1 MIRDNEVNDRQTPGY
16 RLEPFKSIE
25 RMCCSSFE
33 IGVIVTYVISWQEDF
48 ATIVEVLVHLVF
60 TAVSV
65 VAHRQLVHW
74 RLHLATIVVVVHLY
88 LETKLVQ
95 IFY

>member
-1 MIRDNEVNDRQTPGY
+1 MIRDNYEVNGRQTPGY

-25 RMCCSSFE
+25 LRSSSSIE
-33 IGVIVTYVISWQEDF
+33 IGVIGTYVISWQEDF

-60 TAVSV
+60 TTVSV

-74 RLHLATIVVVVHLY
+74 WLHLAAIVVVVHLY
-88 LETKLVQ
+88 LEN
-95 IFY
+95 